1 MKQSE
6 LAKMTDLEGKMKVI
20 FDKMNEEKKVYVA
33 ENQKMTKELMEI
45 KDLIMGLLNQAEEAP
60 SAWSGLG

>member
-1 MKQSE
+1 MKHAE
-6 LAKMTDLEGKMKVI
+6 LSKMNDLENKMKVI

-45 KDLIMGLLNQAEEAP
+45 KDLIMGLLNQAE
-60 SAWSGLG
+60 